1 MFSDSFIECSCS
13 IRVSFHILPIVTNKS
28 AKSLDVFQR
37 SWLWPFQDSSDFV
50 LLQLSLFLTT
60 CPKYSVSLMYY
71 IQTRIC
77 YFSDLRL
84 SRVSSQ
90 CSSRGFEK
98 IMIIN
103 QLPDHIYDPHLEMLK
118 LEGCDDAL
126 VQRLPLKCGVRRK
139 QRHSSILAVYGSNMY
154 RATQVRFANTCYR
167 PFV

>member
-13 IRVSFHILPIVTNKS
+13 IRVSFHILPIVTSKS

-50 LLQLSLFLTT
+50 LLQFSLFLTT

-90 CSSRGFEK
+90 CSSREFEK

-103 QLPDHIYDPHLEMLK
+103 QLLDHIYDPHLEMLK
-118 LEGCDDAL
+118 LEGCDAL
-126 VQRLPLKCGVRRK
+126 VQRLPLRCGVRRK
-139 QRHSSILAVYGSNMY
+139 QRHSSILAVYGSCIA
-154 RATQVRFANTCYR
+154 RRRCVSQTKTCYR